1 MVVRGTGFKQFK
13 FDNGTTMDKYPLYVK
28 FVDFKTGAQI
38 GNVMKPNDLTEQD
51 FTLRS
56 PAAPVDTEANL

>member
-28 FVDFKTGAQI
+28 FVDFKTGA
-38 GNVMKPNDLTEQD
+38 
-51 FTLRS
+51 
-56 PAAPVDTEANL
+56 